1 MMPWLFLVEADKGNL
16 QMKKEYDKSNKKFQS
31 LLRKQE
37 QLLRGK
43 MNQCYHQIS
52 NISGTKSPNLNVS
65 CLVLQMSLPNPLKP
79 GVKWRMKM

>member
-43 MNQCYHQIS
+43 MNRRYHQIS